1 MKIDDYCLVKTSVA
15 NLYKN
20 PSFTSELVSQ
30 GLIWEVLIICDKKD
44 NWFQVKQRDGY
55 IAWVHSFY
63 VIDSSI
69 YDNNKL
75 LDKKENWFFI
85 RDRLLEVKIN
95 HNEKYFLP
103 FGALIPC
110 ITYNNNLI
118 TILPDGEKAD
128 INKQKLLNP
137 SESITFER
145 VLELSKSL
153 LGIPYLW
160 GGKSSF
166 GCDCSG
172 FVQTLFNIFGINF
185 PRDSYQ
191 QLDYEGLF
199 EIDYSEAKVGDL
211 LFFADNKIANHV
223 AICLGNEEIIHSSG
237 HVKIE
242 KLKDNIELYEKLY
255 KVMSIK
261 RISNE

>member
-1 MKIDDYCLVKTSVA
+1 MKIGDYCLVKTSIA

-20 PSFTSELVSQ
+20 SSFSSELVSQ
-30 GLIWEVLIICDKKD
+30 ALIWELLIICDKKD
-44 NWFQVKQRDGY
+44 NWFQVKQRDEY
-55 IAWVHSFY
+55 VAWVHSFY
-63 VIDSSI
+63 VIDSST

-75 LDKKENWFFI
+75 LHKKENWFFI
-85 RDRLLEVKIN
+85 RDRLLEIKIN
-95 HNEKYFLP
+95 HNEKCFLP

-110 ITYNNNLI
+110 ITYNNNL
-118 TILPDGEKAD
+118 TVILPDGKKAD
-128 INKQKLLNP
+128 INKQKLLK
-137 SESITFER
+137 SSKSITFDR
-145 VLELSKSL
+145 VLELSKPL

-166 GCDCSG
+166 GYDCSG

-191 QLDYEGLF
+191 QLDYEGLL

-211 LFFADNKIANHV
+211 LFFADNKIVNHV

-255 KVMSIK
+255 QVMSIK
-261 RISNE
+261 KIIND

>member
-1 MKIDDYCLVKTSVA
+1 MKIGDYCLVKTSVA

-20 PSFTSELVSQ
+20 SSFNSELVSQ
-30 GLIWEVLIICDKKD
+30 ALIWEVLIICDKKD

-63 VIDSSI
+63 VIDSST

-85 RDRLLEVKIN
+85 RDRLLGIKIN

-103 FGALIPC
+103 FGALVPC
-110 ITYNNNLI
+110 ITYNNNL
-118 TILPDGEKAD
+118 TVILPDGEKVD
-128 INKQKLLNP
+128 INKQKLLKS
-137 SESITFER
+137 SESITFDK
-145 VLELSKSL
+145 VLELSKYL

-166 GCDCSG
+166 GYDCSG

-191 QLDYEGLF
+191 QLDYEDLL
-199 EIDYSEAKVGDL
+199 EIEYSEAKVGDL
-211 LFFADNKIANHV
+211 LFFSDNKIVNHV

-242 KLKDNIELYEKLY
+242 KLIENKELHKKLY

-261 RISNE
+261 RIIND

>member
-75 LDKKENWFFI
+75 LDKKKNWFFI

-128 INKQKLLNP
+128 INKQKLLNS
-137 SESITFER
+137 SESITFDR